1 MQNQTSSSL
10 ATIQLKKLRAKAIRA
25 GVWFKGLPRIDRVLI
40 ELTIK
45 VTENVRSSLLARS
58 VFAVVGKL
66 EELTQ
71 SKPLQT
77 LRCVGEPLARQ
88 ISLIAQKLGNNS
100 AKSWANDI
108 SFALFLAVMRTS
120 G

>member
-1 MQNQTSSSL
+1 MQNQTSNPL
-10 ATIQLKKLRAKAIRA
+10 TTLQLKRLRAKAIRA
-25 GVWFKGLPRIDRVLI
+25 GVWFKSLPRIDRVLI

-45 VTENVRSSLLARS
+45 VTENVRSSLLAKS
-58 VFAVVGKL
+58 IFAVVGKL

-71 SKPLQT
+71 GKALES
-77 LRCVGEPLARQ
+77 LRRIGEPLAKQ

-100 AKSWANDI
+100 AKSWGSDK
-108 SFALFLAVMRTS
+108 SFALFLAVLNTS